1 MVGNIKD
8 GRYSRKLIIAGGTGA
23 LGSILI
29 EQYLDTDTEVVVLTR
44 AARPDHH
51 NIRYVQWDA
60 RTLGTWVKELE
71 GATAVVNLVGKSVN
85 CRYTEANKAEI
96 VRSRVDATAA
106 IGKAIQ
112 QATAPPQVWINAG
125 SAAIFGNA
133 GPSIKTEE
141 SVDFGEGFSPDVC
154 KQWEVAFQ
162 DAPTPLTRKV
172 ILRIGVVLQTGEGV
186 LKPFVR
192 LARFGLGGPIG
203 SGEQYLSWLHGTD
216 FARLVEWV
224 IEREQLEG
232 VLHACSPYP
241 VKNRD
246 FMRAIRKEIG
256 VPFGLP
262 NPAWSTKIGAY
273 LIGTES
279 ELVLSGRRVVSRIL
293 EKEKFEFR
301 FPEIVVAFRNLAL

>member
-1 MVGNIKD
+1 MEGKKIVV
-8 GRYSRKLIIAGGTGA
+8 AGGTGA

-29 EQYLDTDTEVVVLTR
+29 DRYLDTDTDVVVLTR
-44 AARPDHH
+44 HTQPDHH
-51 NIRYVQWDA
+51 NIRYAQWDA
-60 RTLGTWVKELE
+60 QTLGTWVEELE
-71 GATAVVNLVGKSVN
+71 GAMAVVNLVGKSVN
-85 CRYTEANKAEI
+85 CRYTEANKAAI
-96 VRSRVDATAA
+96 VRSRVDATAV

-112 QATAPPQVWINAG
+112 QTTAPPQVWINAG

-154 KQWEVAFQ
+154 KQWEAAFREV
-162 DAPTPLTRKV
+162 PTPLTRKV
-172 ILRIGVVLQTGEGV
+172 ILRIGVVLQNGGGV

-224 IEREQLEG
+224 IERKGLEG
-232 VLHACSPYP
+232 VVHACSPYP

-246 FMRAIRKEIG
+246 FMQAIRQEIG

-279 ELVLSGRRVVSRIL
+279 ELVLSGRRVVSSIL
-293 EKEKFEFR
+293 EKEQFEFR
-301 FPEIVVAFRNLAL
+301 FPEIVAAFRNLAL